1 MEWTESRAVVT
12 GAAQGIGAAV
22 ANRLL
27 DLGATVVAVDIQGE
41 QLAPL
46 AERGAETV
54 VASVGSAEGRAAI
67 VEAAGDLTHLANVA
81 GRMIAEPIGEASEE
95 SWDGIF
101 DVNAKG
107 VFFLCRDLI
116 PRIPEGGAVVNLSS
130 VAAKFSQTSEAAIY
144 SASKAAVQC
153 ITRTFAHLH
162 GPRGVRVNS
171 VCPGII
177 DTPMQDDVIARA
189 AKARGMTHDE
199 LRAARL
205 QALVPMRREGSAEE
219 CAVTIVSLLGN
230 DWGYVTGQTVNI
242 DGGFQMY

>member
-1 MEWTESRAVVT
+1 M
-12 GAAQGIGAAV
+12 
-22 ANRLL
+22 
-27 DLGATVVAVDIQGE
+27 
-41 QLAPL
+41 
-46 AERGAETV
+46 
-54 VASVGSAEGRAAI
+54 
-67 VEAAGDLTHLANVA
+67 
-81 GRMIAEPIGEASEE
+81 
-95 SWDGIF
+95 
-101 DVNAKG
+101 
-107 VFFLCRDLI
+107 
-116 PRIPEGGAVVNLSS
+116 
-130 VAAKFSQTSEAAIY
+130 
-144 SASKAAVQC
+144 QC

-189 AKARGMTHDE
+189 AKARGTTHDE

-219 CAVTIVSLLGN
+219 CAVTIVSLLGS